1 MKKGWQIAIGL
12 ALVGALLALTNTYLQ
27 YQRTGDIA
35 YGKIALAIGVPAMFY
50 AMMRTTRK
58 SG

>member
-1 MKKGWQIAIGL
+1 VQKGWQIAIGL
-12 ALVGALLALTNTYLQ
+12 ALVGALLALTNVYLI
-27 YQRTGDIA
+27 YQRTGAIA

-50 AMMRTTRK
+50 AMARSTGK

>member
-12 ALVGALLALTNTYLQ
+12 ALVGAVLALTNAYLQ

-50 AMMRTTRK
+50 AMMRTTGE

>member
-1 MKKGWQIAIGL
+1 MKKGWQIVLGL
-12 ALVGALLALTNTYLQ
+12 ALVGALLALTNAYLQ

-58 SG
+58 SH